1 MLESILSEVKPQQD
15 NIRLIDSKESS
26 SVSSLLN
33 LSAFNSVNISMK
45 MGQFLN
51 SGSILLSELSLE
63 LRDRILVTDNERLF
77 NSSLAPLIY
86 GDVITLISLS
96 SSILP
101 LMI

>member
-33 LSAFNSVNISMK
+33 LSTFNAVNISMR

-77 NSSLAPLIY
+77 NSS
-86 GDVITLISLS
+86 
-96 SSILP
+96 
-101 LMI
+101 

>member
-1 MLESILSEVKPQQD
+1 MKPQQD

-33 LSAFNSVNISMK
+33 LSTFNAVNISMR

-63 LRDRILVTDNERLF
+63 LRDKILVTDNERLF
-77 NSSLAPLIY
+77 NSS
-86 GDVITLISLS
+86 
-96 SSILP
+96 
-101 LMI
+101 